1 MYKDGSIPLKDDGT
15 VNRDWDKYKKDVYDK
30 VANTSATFWMKD
42 VFTGKDIAR
51 ETFDN
56 AFTSLDNVYHK
67 NSIVSEY
74 FNMRLIKYDPE
85 TYGVDTVGL
94 FSNAYTAA
102 GKAIDIGG
110 FDGTSSKRFLYHP
123 TSQYGTMEGCF
134 GPMSDYGVGN
144 STTQNTGTSAYYF
157 QQQLN
162 LYNSLG
168 IYNGY
173 QFNIHLKG
181 RLKP

>member
-1 MYKDGSIPLKDDGT
+1 
-15 VNRDWDKYKKDVYDK
+15 
-30 VANTSATFWMKD
+30 
-42 VFTGKDIAR
+42 
-51 ETFDN
+51 
-56 AFTSLDNVYHK
+56 
-67 NSIVSEY
+67 
-74 FNMRLIKYDPE
+74 MRLIKYNPE

-102 GKAIDIGG
+102 GKVIDIGG

-134 GPMSDYGVGN
+134 GSVSDFGVGN
-144 STTQNTGTSAYYF
+144 WNSIKPEHNNKGHTGAYYF

-162 LYNSLG
+162 LYCSLG

-173 QFNIHLKG
+173 QFNIQLKG

>member
-1 MYKDGSIPLKDDGT
+1 
-15 VNRDWDKYKKDVYDK
+15 
-30 VANTSATFWMKD
+30 MKD

-74 FNMRLIKYDPE
+74 FNIRLIKYDPE

-162 LYNSLG
+162 FMLSPLSRHFFQKITN
-168 IYNGY
+168 
-173 QFNIHLKG
+173 
-181 RLKP
+181 